1 MVRVMLAAAA
11 AILLGACSEP
21 FIVFSGG
28 ALNGEAADPPGDWT
42 ILDNIDTVQLETQPD
57 DPYSVNI
64 WAVGMGPLLYVHAG
78 ANRSSW
84 VEHMEANPEVRVRVE
99 GTLYDLRASRVED
112 QLEFTRFS
120 DAYEEKYGL
129 RPRNE
134 NAEEAFLFRLEA
146 R

>member
-28 ALNGEAADPPGDWT
+28 ELKGEATDPPGDWT

-64 WAVGMGPLLYVHAG
+64 WAAGIGADAYVATGDDGTTWTVHIEKNRDVRLRINDQIYPL
-78 ANRSSW
+78 
-84 VEHMEANPEVRVRVE
+84 EAVRVVDPTELRRVSMAYV
-99 GTLYDLRASRVED
+99 TKYDLD
-112 QLEFTRFS
+112 S
-120 DAYEEKYGL
+120 DG
-129 RPRNE
+129 NWVMDGQV
-134 NAEEAFLFRLEA
+134 FRLD
-146 R
+146 RR